1 MVNVTK
7 FLIVALQATLI
18 AMFMSS
24 AGFAQSNNTELVNTW
39 IATATRAEDVLET
52 NLASTPA
59 MEALRAELVE
69 QRSEALG
76 LEVVTQSNIVPLRT
90 ELDVLGPPPDDGI
103 AEASEIAAR
112 RAVLEAEIVRETV
125 PLLLAQAAY
134 GRADGLI
141 RDINAVIRTRFSD
154 TLVELG
160 PSPLNPSLW
169 PEAFGAISH
178 YTTRLVGEVRDTIA
192 QEASRTSLMQKA
204 PLALLFA
211 GLGLWMLIG
220 ARRRIADLVK
230 RGFAQGGEPTLWQ
243 SSLADL
249 TRLLVP
255 SVGAAAVIF
264 AIRSSELAGI
274 WGTAIIDVLP
284 QIALALIAAPW
295 LGHSVFGTAQKDE
308 GDTVARS
315 GNRMSVLLGIVYAAS
330 VLLSA
335 LTIQGE
341 FSTGTQAVLNF
352 PLVVIAAFVF
362 YRLSGI
368 LKNGWNADL
377 NSNDETETSEFVFS
391 AILSRL
397 LLIFAIV
404 APIIAAIGYFAA
416 ARFLVFPSI
425 VTLGLLATLLVLFG
439 MIRTFLDYWIEGDD
453 HELRRDQ
460 TRLIPVFVGFLL
472 SLGALPLLA
481 LIWGARPSDLWEI
494 WGWLSDGVSIGE
506 SRFSLTDLLVFIL
519 VFGIGYTITR
529 LLQKTIRKTVL
540 PRTKMDIGGKSA
552 VLTGVGYAGIT
563 IAALAAISAT
573 GLDLS
578 SLAIVAGALS
588 VGIGF
593 GLQAIVSNFVSG
605 IILLVERP
613 IKEGDWIIAGGHE
626 GIVRKI
632 SVRATLVDTFDRCAV
647 VIPNSDLIAGSVL
660 NWNSPDLSGRVKVPI
675 GVAYGT
681 DPEKV
686 KAVLLSIAAEQ
697 PAALKYPA
705 PSVIFK
711 AFGASSLDF
720 EMRVF
725 IRDVGNILSV
735 RSDINFEI
743 ARRFAQEGI
752 EIPFD
757 QQDVTLKNVDQIG
770 AAISTAIKGIGS
782 DSV

>member
-1 MVNVTK
+1 MRI
-7 FLIVALQATLI
+7 LLVALQSALI
-18 AMFMSS
+18 ATFMAT
-24 AGFAQSNNTELVNTW
+24 AGFAQSDNTEMVNAW
-39 IATATRAEDVLET
+39 VATATRADEVLEA
-52 NLASTPA
+52 NLASTSA
-59 MEALRAELVE
+59 LEALRAELVA

-76 LEVVTQSNIVPLRT
+76 LEVITQSKIVPLRT
-90 ELDVLGPPPDDGI
+90 ELDALGLPPENGI
-103 AEASEIAAR
+103 AEATEIAAR
-112 RAVLEAEIVRETV
+112 RADLEVKIVRETV
-125 PLLLAQAAY
+125 PLLLAQAGY
-134 GRADGLI
+134 RRADGLI
-141 RDINAVIRTRFSD
+141 RELDTIIRTRFSE

-160 PSPLNPSLW
+160 PSPIDPTLW
-169 PEAFGAISH
+169 AKAFGDVSH
-178 YTTRLVGEVRDTIA
+178 YATRLVGEVSDTFA
-192 QEASRTSLMQKA
+192 QEASRTSLAQKA

-211 GLGLWMLIG
+211 GLGLWMLLG
-220 ARRRIADLVK
+220 VRRGFADLVE
-230 RGFAQGGEPTLWQ
+230 RGLALGGDVTLWQ

-249 TRLLVP
+249 ARLLVP
-255 SVGAAAVIF
+255 SAGAAAVIF
-264 AIRSSELAGI
+264 AVHSSELAGV
-274 WGTAIIDVLP
+274 WGAAIVDVLP

-295 LGHSVFGTAQKDE
+295 LGHSVFGTAKKNE
-308 GDTVARS
+308 GDAVARS
-315 GNRMSVLLGIVYAAS
+315 GYRMSVLLGIVYAAS
-330 VLLSA
+330 VLLLAVSS
-335 LTIQGE
+335 QGE
-341 FSTGTQAVLNF
+341 FSTGTQAVLGF
-352 PLVVIAAFVF
+352 PLIVIAAFVF

-368 LKNGWNADL
+368 FKSGWHADL
-377 NSNDETETSEFVFS
+377 NSNDEVEKSEFIFA

-404 APIIAAIGYFAA
+404 APIFAAIGYFAA
-416 ARFLVFPSI
+416 ARFLVFPTI
-425 VTLGLLATLLVLFG
+425 GTLGLLAALLVLFDL
-439 MIRTFLDYWIEGDD
+439 IRTFLNYWIEGEG

-472 SLGALPLLA
+472 ALGALPLIA
-481 LIWGARPSDLWEI
+481 LIWGARPSDLWGI
-494 WGWLSDGVSIGE
+494 WGWLNDGVTIGE
-506 SRFSLTDLLVFIL
+506 SSFSLTDLLVFVL

-552 VLTGVGYAGIT
+552 VLTGVGYAGVT

-593 GLQAIVSNFVSG
+593 GLQAVVSNFVSG

-660 NWNSPDLSGRVKVPI
+660 NWTSPDLSGRVKVPI

-686 KAVLLSIAAEQ
+686 KELLLSIATDHAV
-697 PAALKYPA
+697 ALKYPA
-705 PSVIFK
+705 PSVVFK
-711 AFGASSLDF
+711 NFGASSLDF
-720 EMRVF
+720 ELRVF
-725 IRDVGNILSV
+725 IRDVNKILTV
-735 RSDINFEI
+735 HSDINFAI
-743 ARRFAQEGI
+743 ARRFAEEGI

-757 QQDVTLKNVDQIG
+757 QHDVTLKNIDQIG
-770 AAISTAIKGIGS
+770 AAVGDAIKGLAS
-782 DSV
+782 DDK

>member
-1 MVNVTK
+1 MK
-7 FLIVALQATLI
+7 LMIVAIQTALI
-18 AMFMSS
+18 AMFMASV
-24 AGFAQSNNTELVNTW
+24 GFAQSDNTEMVNAW
-39 IATATRAEDVLET
+39 IATATRAEEVLDT
-52 NLASTPA
+52 NLASTSA
-59 MEALRAELVE
+59 LEALRAELVE

-76 LEVVTQSNIVPLRT
+76 LEVVSQSNIVPLRT
-90 ELDVLGPPPDDGI
+90 ELDVLGPPPEDGI
-103 AEASEIAAR
+103 AEATEIAAR

-134 GRADGLI
+134 RRADGLI

-160 PSPLNPSLW
+160 PSPLDPTLW
-169 PEAFGAISH
+169 PEAIGDVSH
-178 YTTRLVGEVRDTIA
+178 YTTRLIGEVSDTFA
-192 QEASRTSLMQKA
+192 QDASRTSLAKKA

-211 GLGLWMLIG
+211 GLGLWMLLG
-220 ARRRIADLVK
+220 VRRGFADLVK
-230 RGFAQGGEPTLWQ
+230 RGLAAGGDVTMWQ

-249 TRLLVP
+249 ARLLVP
-255 SVGAAAVIF
+255 SVGAVAVIF
-264 AIRSSELAGI
+264 AIRSSELAGV
-274 WGTAIIDVLP
+274 WGLAIVDVLP
-284 QIALALIAAPW
+284 QIAVALIAAPW
-295 LGHSVFGTAQKDE
+295 LGHSVFGTTQKGE
-308 GDTVARS
+308 GDAIARS
-315 GNRMSVLLGIVYAAS
+315 GYRMSVLLGILYAAS

-335 LTIQGE
+335 VSVQGE

-352 PLVVIAAFVF
+352 PLVIIAAFVF
-362 YRLSGI
+362 FRLSKI
-368 LKNGWNADL
+368 LKDGWHTDL
-377 NSNDETETSEFVFS
+377 NSNDEVEKSEFIFS

-397 LLIFAIV
+397 LFIFAIV
-404 APIIAAIGYFAA
+404 APILAAIGYFAA
-416 ARFLVFPSI
+416 ARFVVFPTI
-425 VTLGLLATLLVLFG
+425 VTLGLLATLLVMFNL
-439 MIRTFLDYWIEGDD
+439 IRTFLDYWIEGEG

-481 LIWGARPSDLWEI
+481 LIWGARTSDLLEI
-494 WGWLSDGVSIGE
+494 WGWLSDGVTIGE

-529 LLQKTIRKTVL
+529 LLQKTIRNTVL

-552 VLTGVGYAGIT
+552 VLTGVGYAGVT

-593 GLQAIVSNFVSG
+593 GLQAVVSNFVSG

-660 NWNSPDLSGRVKVPI
+660 NWTSPDLSGRVKVPI

-681 DPEKV
+681 DPDKV
-686 KAVLLSIAAEQ
+686 KEVLLSIAADH
-697 PAALKYPA
+697 PVALKYPA
-705 PSVIFK
+705 PTVIFK
-711 AFGASSLDF
+711 NFGASSLDF

-725 IRDVGNILSV
+725 IRDVNQILTV
-735 RSDINFEI
+735 HSDINFEI
-743 ARRFAQEGI
+743 ARRFEQEGI
-752 EIPFD
+752 EVPFD
-757 QQDVTLKNVDQIG
+757 QHDITLKNVDQIG
-770 AAISTAIKGIGS
+770 AAVSDAIKEIGS
-782 DSV
+782 GSK

>member
-1 MVNVTK
+1 MK
-7 FLIVALQATLI
+7 FLIVALRAALI

-24 AGFAQSNNTELVNTW
+24 AGFAQSDNTEMVNVW
-39 IATATRAEDVLET
+39 IATATRAEEVLET
-52 NLASTPA
+52 KLASTPA
-59 MEALRAELVE
+59 LETLRAELVE

-76 LEVVTQSNIVPLRT
+76 LEIITQSKIVPLRT
-90 ELDVLGPPPDDGI
+90 ELDVLGPPPDNGI
-103 AEASEIAAR
+103 VEASEIAALR
-112 RAVLEAEIVRETV
+112 TILEAEIVRETV

-134 GRADGLI
+134 RRADGLI

-169 PEAFGAISH
+169 PEAFGAVSH
-178 YTTRLVGEVRDTIA
+178 YTTRLIGEVRDTVA
-192 QEASRTSLMQKA
+192 QEASRTSLIKKA
-204 PLALLFA
+204 PLALMFA
-211 GLGLWMLIG
+211 GLGLWLLLG
-220 ARRRIADLVK
+220 VRRGFADLVK
-230 RGFAQGGEPTLWQ
+230 RGLASGGDMTLWQ

-249 TRLLVP
+249 ARLLVP

-264 AIRSSELAGI
+264 AIRSSDLAGV
-274 WGTAIIDVLP
+274 WGNAIVDVLP

-295 LGHSVFGTAQKDE
+295 LGHSVFGAARKGE
-308 GDTVARS
+308 GDAVARS
-315 GNRMSVLLGIVYAAS
+315 GYLMSVLLGIVYAAS
-330 VLLSA
+330 VLLLAVSV
-335 LTIQGE
+335 QGE
-341 FSTGTQAVLNF
+341 FSIRTQAVLNL
-352 PLVVIAAFVF
+352 PLVAAAAYVF

-368 LKNGWNADL
+368 LKVGWNSGL
-377 NSNDETETSEFVFS
+377 NSNDDTEKSDFIFP

-404 APIIAAIGYFAA
+404 APIFAAIGYFAA
-416 ARFLVFPSI
+416 ARFLVFPTI
-425 VTLGLLATLLVLFG
+425 VTLGLLATLLVLFD
-439 MIRTFLDYWIEGDD
+439 MIRTFLDYWIEGEE

-472 SLGALPLLA
+472 SLGALPMLA
-481 LIWGARPSDLWEI
+481 LIWGARPSDLLEI
-494 WGWLSDGVSIGE
+494 WGWLSDGVTIGE
-506 SRFSLTDLLVFIL
+506 SRFSLTDLLVFVL

-529 LLQKTIRKTVL
+529 LLQKTIRNTVL

-552 VLTGVGYAGIT
+552 VLTGVGYAGVT
-563 IAALAAISAT
+563 IAAFAAISAT

-686 KAVLLSIAAEQ
+686 KTVLLSIAADQ

-705 PSVIFK
+705 PKVIFK
-711 AFGASSLDF
+711 SFGASSLDF

-743 ARRFAQEGI
+743 ARRFAQDGI

-757 QQDVTLKNVDQIG
+757 QHDVTLKNVDQIG
-770 AAISTAIKGIGS
+770 AAVSDAIKGMGS
-782 DSV
+782 DNK

>member
-1 MVNVTK
+1 MK
-7 FLIVALQATLI
+7 LLIVAIQTTLI
-18 AMFMSS
+18 AMFMAS
-24 AGFAQSNNTELVNTW
+24 AGFAQSDNTEMVNAW
-39 IATATRAEDVLET
+39 IATATRAEEVLDT
-52 NLASTPA
+52 NLASTSA
-59 MEALRAELVE
+59 LEALRAELVE

-76 LEVVTQSNIVPLRT
+76 LEVISQSNIVPLRT
-90 ELDVLGPPPDDGI
+90 ELDVLGPPPEDGI
-103 AEASEIAAR
+103 EEATEIAAR

-134 GRADGLI
+134 RRADGLI

-160 PSPLNPSLW
+160 PTPLDPTLW
-169 PEAFGAISH
+169 PEAFNDVSH
-178 YTTRLVGEVRDTIA
+178 YTTRLIGEVSDTFA
-192 QEASRTSLMQKA
+192 QEASRTSLAKKA

-211 GLGLWMLIG
+211 GLGLWMLLG
-220 ARRRIADLVK
+220 VRRGFADLVK
-230 RGFAQGGEPTLWQ
+230 RGLAAGGDVTTWQ

-249 TRLLVP
+249 ARLLVP
-255 SVGAAAVIF
+255 SVGAVAVIF
-264 AIRSSELAGI
+264 AIRSSELAGV
-274 WGTAIIDVLP
+274 WGLAIVDVLP
-284 QIALALIAAPW
+284 QIAVALIAAPW
-295 LGHSVFGTAQKDE
+295 LGHSVFGSLQKGE

-315 GNRMSVLLGIVYAAS
+315 GYRMSVLLGILYAAS

-335 LTIQGE
+335 VSVQGE

-352 PLVVIAAFVF
+352 PLVIIAAFVF
-362 YRLSGI
+362 FRLSKI
-368 LKNGWNADL
+368 LKNGWHADL
-377 NSNDETETSEFVFS
+377 NSNDETEKSEFIFS

-404 APIIAAIGYFAA
+404 APILAAIGYFAA
-416 ARFLVFPSI
+416 ARFVVFPTI
-425 VTLGLLATLLVLFG
+425 VTLGLLATLLVLFNL
-439 MIRTFLDYWIEGDD
+439 IRTFLDYWIEGEG

-472 SLGALPLLA
+472 ALGALPLLA
-481 LIWGARPSDLWEI
+481 LIWGARTSDLLEI
-494 WGWLSDGVSIGE
+494 WGWLSDGVTIGE

-529 LLQKTIRKTVL
+529 LLQKTIRNTVL

-552 VLTGVGYAGIT
+552 VLTGVGYAGVT

-593 GLQAIVSNFVSG
+593 GLQAVVSNFVSG

-660 NWNSPDLSGRVKVPI
+660 NWTSPDLSGRVKVPI

-686 KAVLLSIAAEQ
+686 KEILLSIAADH
-697 PAALKYPA
+697 PVALKYPA

-711 AFGASSLDF
+711 NFGASSLDF

-725 IRDVGNILSV
+725 IRDVNKILSV
-735 RSDINFEI
+735 HSDINFEI
-743 ARRFAQEGI
+743 AHRFAKEGI

-757 QQDVTLKNVDQIG
+757 QHDVTLKNVDQIG
-770 AAISTAIKGIGS
+770 AAVSDAIKGIGS
-782 DSV
+782 DSK

>member
-1 MVNVTK
+1 MK
-7 FLIVALQATLI
+7 LMIVAIQTALI
-18 AMFMSS
+18 AMFMASV
-24 AGFAQSNNTELVNTW
+24 GFAQSDNTEMVNAW
-39 IATATRAEDVLET
+39 IATATRAEEVLDA
-52 NLASTPA
+52 NLASTSA
-59 MEALRAELVE
+59 LEALRAELVE

-76 LEVVTQSNIVPLRT
+76 LEVVSQSNIVPLRT
-90 ELDVLGPPPDDGI
+90 ELDVLGPPPEDGI
-103 AEASEIAAR
+103 AEATEIAAR

-134 GRADGLI
+134 RRADGLI

-160 PSPLNPSLW
+160 PSPLDPTLW
-169 PEAFGAISH
+169 PEAIGDVSH
-178 YTTRLVGEVRDTIA
+178 YTTRLIGEVSDTFA
-192 QEASRTSLMQKA
+192 QDASRTSLVKKA

-211 GLGLWMLIG
+211 GLGLWMLLG
-220 ARRRIADLVK
+220 VRRGFADLVK
-230 RGFAQGGEPTLWQ
+230 RGLAAGGDVAMWQ

-249 TRLLVP
+249 ARLLVP
-255 SVGAAAVIF
+255 SVGAVAVIF
-264 AIRSSELAGI
+264 AIRSSELAGV
-274 WGTAIIDVLP
+274 WGLAIVDVLP
-284 QIALALIAAPW
+284 QIAVALIAAPW
-295 LGHSVFGTAQKDE
+295 LGHSVFGTTQKGE
-308 GDTVARS
+308 GDAIARS
-315 GNRMSVLLGIVYAAS
+315 GYRMSVLLGILYAAS

-335 LTIQGE
+335 VSVQGE

-352 PLVVIAAFVF
+352 PLVIIAAFVF
-362 YRLSGI
+362 FRLSKI
-368 LKNGWNADL
+368 LKDGWHTDL
-377 NSNDETETSEFVFS
+377 NSNDEVEKSEFIFS

-397 LLIFAIV
+397 LFVFAIV
-404 APIIAAIGYFAA
+404 APILAAIGYFAA
-416 ARFLVFPSI
+416 ARFVVFPTI
-425 VTLGLLATLLVLFG
+425 VTLGLLATLLVMFNL
-439 MIRTFLDYWIEGDD
+439 IRTFLDYWIEGEG

-481 LIWGARPSDLWEI
+481 LIWGARTSDLLEI
-494 WGWLSDGVSIGE
+494 WGWLSDGVTIGE

-529 LLQKTIRKTVL
+529 LLQKTIRNTVL

-552 VLTGVGYAGIT
+552 VLTGVGYAGVT

-593 GLQAIVSNFVSG
+593 GLQAVVSNFVSG

-660 NWNSPDLSGRVKVPI
+660 NWTSPDLSGRVKVPI

-681 DPEKV
+681 DPDKV
-686 KAVLLSIAAEQ
+686 KEVLLSIAADH
-697 PAALKYPA
+697 PVALKYPA
-705 PSVIFK
+705 PTVIFK
-711 AFGASSLDF
+711 NFGASSLDF

-725 IRDVGNILSV
+725 IRDVNQILTV
-735 RSDINFEI
+735 HSDINFEI
-743 ARRFAQEGI
+743 ARRFEQEGI
-752 EIPFD
+752 EVPFD
-757 QQDVTLKNVDQIG
+757 QHDITLKNVDQIG
-770 AAISTAIKGIGS
+770 AAVSDAIKEIGS
-782 DSV
+782 GSK

>member
-1 MVNVTK
+1 MRL
-7 FLIVALQATLI
+7 LIVALQTALI
-18 AMFMSS
+18 AIFMSS
-24 AGFAQSNNTELVNTW
+24 AGFAQGDNTEMVNAW
-39 IATATRAEDVLET
+39 IATATRAEEVLET
-52 NLASTPA
+52 NLASTFA
-59 MEALRAELVE
+59 LEALRAELVE

-76 LEVVTQSNIVPLRT
+76 LEVITQSNIVPLRT
-90 ELDVLGPPPDDGI
+90 ELDALGPPPDDGI
-103 AEASEIAAR
+103 VEASEIAAR
-112 RAVLEAEIVRETV
+112 RAALEAEIVRETV

-134 GRADGLI
+134 RRADGLI
-141 RDINAVIRTRFSD
+141 HDINAVIRTRFSD

-160 PSPLNPSLW
+160 PSPLDPTLW
-169 PEAFGAISH
+169 PEAVSDVSH
-178 YTTRLVGEVRDTIA
+178 YTTRLIGEVRDTFA
-192 QEASRTSLMQKA
+192 QETSRTSLMQKA

-211 GLGLWMLIG
+211 GLGLWMLLG
-220 ARRRIADLVK
+220 VRRGFADLVK
-230 RGFAQGGEPTLWQ
+230 RGLALGGDVTLWQ
-243 SSLADL
+243 SSLANL
-249 TRLLVP
+249 ARLLVP

-264 AIRSSELAGI
+264 AIHSSGLAGV
-274 WGTAIIDVLP
+274 WGIAIVDVLP

-295 LGHSVFGTAQKDE
+295 LGHSVFGAAQKGE
-308 GDTVARS
+308 GDAVARS
-315 GNRMSVLLGIVYAAS
+315 GYRMSVLLGGVYAAS
-330 VLLSA
+330 VLLLAVSA
-335 LTIQGE
+335 QGE
-341 FSTGTQAVLNF
+341 FSTGTQAVLDF
-352 PLVVIAAFVF
+352 PLVILAAFVF

-368 LKNGWNADL
+368 LKSGWHADL
-377 NSNDETETSEFVFS
+377 NSNDETETSEFIFS

-404 APIIAAIGYFAA
+404 APVLAAIGYFAA
-416 ARFLVFPSI
+416 ARFLVFPPM
-425 VTLGLLATLLVLFG
+425 VTLGLLATLLVLFDL
-439 MIRTFLDYWIEGDD
+439 IRTFLDYWIEGEG

-472 SLGALPLLA
+472 ALGALPLMA

-494 WGWLSDGVSIGE
+494 WGWLSDGVTIGE
-506 SRFSLTDLLVFIL
+506 SRFSLTDLLVFVL

-529 LLQKTIRKTVL
+529 LLQKTIRNSVL

-552 VLTGVGYAGIT
+552 VLAGVGYVGVT
-563 IAALAAISAT
+563 VAALAAISAT

-593 GLQAIVSNFVSG
+593 GLQTIVSNFVSG

-660 NWNSPDLSGRVKVPI
+660 NWTSPDLTGRVKVPI

-686 KAVLLSIAAEQ
+686 KEVLLAIATDH
-697 PAALKYPA
+697 PVALKYPA
-705 PSVIFK
+705 PSVVFK
-711 AFGASSLDF
+711 NFGASSLDF
-720 EMRVF
+720 ELRVF
-725 IRDVGNILSV
+725 IRDVNKILTVTSE
-735 RSDINFEI
+735 INFEI
-743 ARRFAQEGI
+743 ARRFTEEGI

-757 QQDVTLKNVDQIG
+757 QHDVTLKNVDQIG
-770 AAISTAIKGIGS
+770 AAVSDAIKEIGT
-782 DSV
+782 DSK